1 VCTDRQGAI
10 VLIAIAVIAQKV
22 DTHRQEICVCIC
34 IYVCVCVCIQ
44 TDRELLRSYSPI
56 AADTQKAFIFLS
68 SFSMIGALD
77 KYSKGVC
84 VCLCG

>member
-1 VCTDRQGAI
+1 MHVYVCM
-10 VLIAIAVIAQKV
+10 
-22 DTHRQEICVCIC
+22 
-34 IYVCVCVCIQ
+34 CVCVYTQ

-56 AADTQKAFIFLS
+56 AADTQKAFMFLS

-84 VCLCG
+84 VCVCV